1 MRTHAQLHLP
11 PEPAP
16 LVVLVEDDPV
26 MGQSIADWLAVR
38 GYRHTWLRTGSEAA
52 ERIPSLQPDILIC
65 DIRLPDMT
73 GEELHTAV
81 RKNLVGIPVLFVTG
95 FGEVEQAVRL
105 MKAGAADYVTKP
117 FDIEI
122 LLERIE
128 TLLAPRWQQTDGF
141 ELGASPAIVKVE
153 RILRRVAGI
162 NSTVLISGPSGSG
175 KEVAARFIH
184 ANGPRA
190 EHPFLPVNCAAIPR
204 DLLESE
210 LFGHERGSFTGAH
223 ARHVGQVE
231 RAGDGTLFLDE
242 VAELPTSMQAK
253 LLRLLQE
260 RVFARVGGEA
270 PIRSSAR
277 VIAATNA
284 DLPER
289 VRSGAFRE
297 DLFFRLNVISI
308 EIPTLAQRKED
319 ILPLSLRFSGEFA
332 TRFERE
338 VLGLTDAAEESLL
351 SHDFPGNVREL
362 RNRIERAVA
371 LSEGPWIGVADLF
384 PERVNVARE
393 RDAPLTLAAA
403 REDTERRLITR
414 ALAETNGDVDTAAS
428 LLDVSRSTLFDKIR
442 RFGIRN

>member
-1 MRTHAQLHLP
+1 
-11 PEPAP
+11 
-16 LVVLVEDDPV
+16 
-26 MGQSIADWLAVR
+26 
-38 GYRHTWLRTGSEAA
+38 
-52 ERIPSLQPDILIC
+52 
-65 DIRLPDMT
+65 
-73 GEELHTAV
+73 
-81 RKNLVGIPVLFVTG
+81 
-95 FGEVEQAVRL
+95 

-162 NSTVLISGPSGSG
+162 DSTVLISGPSGSG

-362 RNRIERAVA
+362 RNQIERAVA